1 MEPVLTLKGPLMSVS
16 VVSSGMVG
24 PSRSGG
30 SEQALLAREAEAEKA
45 RSVAA
50 ATALLDAAARLDAWR
65 RELPARIEAQ
75 LVDLAVGIARKVLC
89 QELQAGRYEVEPIVR
104 EALAGLDLR
113 AGAVVHLNPDDLR
126 RGGLAASEASSD
138 QAVRYV
144 ADPQVGAGECFVE
157 TPEGTVEATVEHQL
171 ARVSEEFKNSVLE

>member
-1 MEPVLTLKGPLMSVS
+1 MEPVLTLNGPLTSVS
-16 VVSSGMVG
+16 VVSSGMG
-24 PSRSGG
+24 APSRGG
-30 SEQALLAREAEAEKA
+30 GADQAVSTRDSEAEKA
-45 RSVAA
+45 RSLAA

-65 RELPARIEAQ
+65 RELPAKIESQ

-89 QELQAGRYEVEPIVR
+89 QELQAGRYEIEPIVR

-113 AGAVVHLNPDDLR
+113 AGAVVHLNAEDLR
-126 RGGLAASEASSD
+126 RGGLAPSEGDAD

-144 ADPQVGAGECFVE
+144 ADPQVAPGECFVE

-171 ARVSEEFKNSVLE
+171 ARVSEEFKGAVLE

>member
-1 MEPVLTLKGPLMSVS
+1 MDPVLTLKGPLTSVS
-16 VVSSGMVG
+16 VVSAGMG
-24 PSRSGG
+24 APSRGG
-30 SEQALLAREAEAEKA
+30 EQGSAARESEAEKA
-45 RSVAA
+45 RSLAA

-65 RELPARIEAQ
+65 RELPAKIESQ

-89 QELQAGRYEVEPIVR
+89 QELQAGRYEIEPIVR

-113 AGAVVHLNPDDLR
+113 AGAVVHLNADDLR
-126 RGGLAASEASSD
+126 RGGLTPSEGDAD

-144 ADPQVGAGECFVE
+144 ADPQVGPGECFVE

-171 ARVSEEFKNSVLE
+171 ARVSEEFKGSVLE